1 MRKRKLGRTGLEV
14 SEIAFGCVEI
24 GIPYGIGIHSSA
36 DMLSDEDAISLLQT
50 ALDSG
55 INFFDTARMYG
66 KSEELLG
73 KAFKHRRDEVVI
85 ATKCAHLL
93 NADGNLPSD
102 NELHNHIQHSLRESL
117 TALQMDTVDI
127 LMLHQGDEKILRSEK
142 IRAIFHNLKA
152 DGKIKA
158 AGVSTYT
165 VAETALAI
173 EMNCWDVIQVPFN
186 MLDQRQLPLFTIAAE
201 KNIALIIRSVLL
213 KGLLG
218 EKGKDLHPALVQ
230 VEAHIRK
237 YLPLAEKE
245 GINLATLATRFA
257 LSFSETASIL
267 VGIDKQEY
275 LEQSLAAGE
284 GPALQKSVKEQLIQL
299 AYPDPAFIDL
309 PNWDRQG
316 WLK

>member
-24 GIPYGIGIHSSA
+24 GIPYGIGVKSHA
-36 DMLSDEDAISLLQT
+36 DMLSDNDAIQLLQN

-73 KAFKHRRDEVVI
+73 KAFRHRREEVVI

-93 NADGNLPSD
+93 NAEGNLPSD
-102 NELHNHIQHSLRESL
+102 EKLSEQIQESL
-117 TALQMDTVDI
+117 QESLKALQMDSVDI
-127 LMLHQGDEKILRSEK
+127 LMLHQGDIKILESTA
-142 IRAIFHNLKA
+142 IRNIFRELKA
-152 DGKIKA
+152 AGKIKA

-165 VAETALAI
+165 VAETSLAI
-173 EMNCWDVIQVPFN
+173 ETDCWDVIQVPFN
-186 MLDQRQLPLFTIAAE
+186 MLDQRQLPLFEKAAA
-201 KNIALIIRSVLL
+201 KNIALVIRSVLL

-218 EKGKDLHPALVQ
+218 EKGKDLHPALSSI
-230 VEAHIRK
+230 EAHIKK
-237 YLPLAEKE
+237 YLPLAEKQ
-245 GINLATLATRFA
+245 GINLAALATRFA
-257 LSFSETASIL
+257 LSFSETASVL

-275 LEQSLAAGE
+275 LEQSLAAGN
-284 GPALQKSVKEQLIQL
+284 GPALDKSVQEEIIHL